1 MSLMTENKH
10 GMNISFQI
18 HDYKISSEIEAVSE
32 NNTSGSGS
40 CLFPAVLLKQI
51 ALSKTKEL
59 VKYLFVTYV

>member
-1 MSLMTENKH
+1 MSLMTEKKH

-18 HDYKISSEIEAVSE
+18 PDYKISSESGAVSE

-40 CLFPAVLLKQI
+40 CIFHAALLKQI
-51 ALSKTKEL
+51 ALSKSKEL